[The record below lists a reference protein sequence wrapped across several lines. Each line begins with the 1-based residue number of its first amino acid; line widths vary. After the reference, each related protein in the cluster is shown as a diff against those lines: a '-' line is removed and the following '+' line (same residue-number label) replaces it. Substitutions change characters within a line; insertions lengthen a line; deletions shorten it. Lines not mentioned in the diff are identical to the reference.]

1 MNDVNGTTSIEIKF
15 TENIKTSTYFK
26 NINIKDLTTNK
37 YLTITKTIIGNTL
50 NIQTKFT
57 KNVNTYSEIISLR
70 IPKI

>member
-1 MNDVNGTTSIEIKF
+1 MSMEQHPLKSNSLKIF
-15 TENIKTSTYFK
+15 KT
-26 NINIKDLTTNK
+26 INIKDLTTNK

-50 NIQTKFT
+50 NIQTTFT

>member
-1 MNDVNGTTSIEIKF
+1 MSMEQHPLKSNSLKIF
-15 TENIKTSTYFK
+15 KTSTYFK

-50 NIQTKFT
+50 NIQTTFT